1 MESPDKTPPAPES
14 TFAQDPFL
22 RGWFA
27 LREHGEVALMRM
39 LTAPM
44 ERASWQGCRR
54 TGAWLGLLLFHA
66 LKRRQLIAINNV
78 RLAFPELSALRA
90 RQIAR
95 NSAQNFG
102 MTFCEFLHL
111 NVASPQSIRDYVAVE
126 HEEYLREGFDRGK
139 GVILLTGH
147 FGNWEALGARAAQ
160 DFELAAISR
169 PTSNSGVQDHLN
181 CIRKNI
187 NLGLIY
193 PSEGPRPPLRFLRK
207 NNALAILPDQYAG
220 DKGLMLPMF
229 GHRTSVWPSLSH
241 LAMVSGATVIP
252 AWGVRQKPW
261 MSNGKL
267 VAKLSSGYQI
277 TPGDDKD
284 QAVLDGTK
292 RMIHELETIV
302 RQYPEQWMWL
312 HRRWR
317 KEDLQHEK

>member
-1 MESPDKTPPAPES
+1 MESSDKTPPAKES
-14 TFAQDPFL
+14 TFSQDPLL

-27 LREHGEVALMRM
+27 LRERGEVALTRIMA
-39 LTAPM
+39 APM
-44 ERASWQGCRR
+44 ERASWEGCRR

-66 LKRRQLIAINNV
+66 LKRRQQVAIDNIQ
-78 RLAFPELSALRA
+78 LAFPEISDKRA

-95 NSAQNFG
+95 CSAQNFG

-111 NVASPQSIRDYVAVE
+111 NVATPQSIRDYVSVE
-126 HEEYLREGFDRGK
+126 NEDYLHQGFERGK

-160 DFELAAISR
+160 MFEIAAISR
-169 PTSNSGVQDHLN
+169 PTSNTGVQDHLN
-181 CIRKNI
+181 RIRKNI
-187 NLGLIY
+187 KLGLIY

-229 GHRTSVWPSLSH
+229 GHPTSVWPSLSH
-241 LAMVSGATVIP
+241 LAMVSGATVVP

-261 MSNGKL
+261 MSNGRL
-267 VAKLSSGYQI
+267 VAKLSPGYQV
-277 TPGDDKD
+277 TAGEDKD
-284 QAVLDGTK
+284 AAVLEATK
-292 RMIHELETIV
+292 RMVAEIENIV

-317 KEDLQHEK
+317 EHDLNK